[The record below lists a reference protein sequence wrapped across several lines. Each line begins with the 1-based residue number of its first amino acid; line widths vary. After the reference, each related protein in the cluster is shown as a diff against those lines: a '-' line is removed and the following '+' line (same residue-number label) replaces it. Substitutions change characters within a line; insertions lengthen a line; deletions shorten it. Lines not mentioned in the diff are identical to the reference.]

1 MNEEKFD
8 LWCLVELFGHQKIA
22 GRCSERNIA
31 GTNMLQ
37 VDVPETTKQ
46 PGFTRILSAGA
57 IYAINPI
64 TEEIAR
70 KIAEQLEQKPITVWE
85 VREMFKKELEQLK
98 PKQLKEIF
106 IEDKDGDSSY
116 LEDADVPW

>member
-1 MNEEKFD
+1 MESEKFD

-22 GRCSERNIA
+22 GQCSERNIA

-46 PGFTRILSAGA
+46 PAFTRILSAGA

-64 TEEIAR
+64 TEETAR
-70 KIAEQLEQKPITVWE
+70 KIAEQLEQKPITIWE
-85 VREMFKKELEQLK
+85 VREMFRKELEQIN
-98 PKQLKEIF
+98 PKQIGANS
-106 IEDKDGDSSY
+106 DYDN
-116 LEDADVPW
+116 